1 MMRRRRSRRGDRDG
15 RDQRPEAH
23 GETSPEDERT
33 HRRFAGEAKAAL
45 ETPPAQSGDVI
56 DFAAM
61 LRQKRAEADRL
72 EQRYD
77 RRLENPVRMTIAID
91 QSQAVRAR
99 LTIPFEVRVAP
110 NDTVMDGQAQIGS
123 GAVNAQIENVHPWIR
138 EYVRKKAEDPAFG
151 PTNDW
156 TRFVKRV
163 GEQDPGIAGIHARPL
178 IKDSSLPKDW
188 VQKAHP
194 WAAKGPVKKAVEQTY
209 PKQEGNT
216 SIASFFGSYKSQHGE
231 DWAGW
236 SDYLLGNFK
245 GTIHN
250 GEGIWRGAF
259 HAMQEMIFDESKQQN
274 AGQEL
279 AAAFVKRIEA
289 GRSGGI
295 PFEEELSRDEIV
307 AALRAEASRVF
318 DAEPDCIAMFAV
330 AGRKMVSATQPGN
343 EGRAV
348 TFGEVFGKQKA
359 QIQYELQK
367 SLTSALVAA
376 GVTNP
381 DLMLTAELL
390 STQTADHFAGADEE
404 LFFIKGTDI
413 PRYVASSA
421 KNIVVP
427 QDVGREKRASISS
440 ALYRS
445 IGEQNLAANRRL
457 HGFQIGEIE
466 RENSNGVVRKYRV
479 VLHHGQ
485 PIYLGGGHQIEM
497 LVPVDELS
505 KNDLGESLHDILHR
519 RIDEGKVDI
528 LFNGVNQEVSLSVSA
543 LDNFYQGNLSVLFG
557 KLFTN
562 GKIKYEER
570 DELSLY
576 KR

>member
-1 MMRRRRSRRGDRDG
+1 MIGRGSVADQQSGWFLGWGICDMVGSRSWGSAKRLVKGQIFAKIQEFILVSVLKKAVLKLAGLFSPVGAVVQLVLTLWDVFQALREQFSRLMGVVSSVVEALGEIVAGRIDPAKQKIEDVLAALIPVAIGLFARLVGLGGLGRKVQEFIEAIRGRIERAVRRLILKIKARVQRMMRRRRSHRGDRDG

-33 HRRFAGEAKAAL
+33 HRRFAGEAKAVL
-45 ETPPAQSGDVI
+45 EAPPEQSGDVI
-56 DFAAM
+56 DFAGL

-72 EQRYD
+72 EQHYD

-91 QSQAVRAR
+91 QSQAVRER
-99 LTIPFEVRVAP
+99 QIIPFEVRVAP

-123 GAVNAQIENVHPWIR
+123 GAVNPQIENVHPWIR
-138 EYVRKKAEDPAFG
+138 EYVRKKAEDPALG

-295 PFEEELSRDEIV
+295 PFEEELTRDEIV
-307 AALRAEASRVF
+307 AALRSEASLVF

-330 AGRKMVSATQPGN
+330 AGRKMVSASQPGN
-343 EGRAV
+343 EEIGRA
-348 TFGEVFGKQKA
+348 
-359 QIQYELQK
+359 
-367 SLTSALVAA
+367 
-376 GVTNP
+376 
-381 DLMLTAELL
+381 
-390 STQTADHFAGADEE
+390 H
-404 LFFIKGTDI
+404 
-413 PRYVASSA
+413 
-421 KNIVVP
+421 
-427 QDVGREKRASISS
+427 
-440 ALYRS
+440 
-445 IGEQNLAANRRL
+445 
-457 HGFQIGEIE
+457 
-466 RENSNGVVRKYRV
+466 
-479 VLHHGQ
+479 
-485 PIYLGGGHQIEM
+485 
-497 LVPVDELS
+497 
-505 KNDLGESLHDILHR
+505 
-519 RIDEGKVDI
+519 
-528 LFNGVNQEVSLSVSA
+528 
-543 LDNFYQGNLSVLFG
+543 
-557 KLFTN
+557 
-562 GKIKYEER
+562 
-570 DELSLY
+570 
-576 KR
+576 